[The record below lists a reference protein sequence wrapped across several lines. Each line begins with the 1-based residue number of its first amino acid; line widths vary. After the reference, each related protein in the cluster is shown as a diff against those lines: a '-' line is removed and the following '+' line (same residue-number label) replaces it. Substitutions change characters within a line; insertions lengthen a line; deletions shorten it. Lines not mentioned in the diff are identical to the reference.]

1 MIEKIQHATAS
12 SPEGAKGL
20 VKGVLACAFQNMAF
34 MLPTGLLYLLVKDLL
49 AGSANG
55 RTAFYLLGCA
65 ACFALIL
72 LTTWFQYNG
81 TYFTTYKESGTRRL
95 TLAERLRK
103 LPLSFFGKRDLADL
117 TSTIMADCEVLEKDC
132 SHFIP
137 GLFGSLISTVLIALS
152 LFAFDGRMALAALWV
167 IPVSVAIVVGSY
179 RVQDKVQAKT
189 MAAKMACADGIQEY
203 IETLRDLKAS
213 NAEQRYLSGLSGK
226 IRAVEK
232 QSIAAELETAL
243 FVSSASMVLKLGIAS
258 VALTG
263 SVLLVQGSID
273 VLTLFL
279 FLMAASRM
287 YDPMQG
293 ALQNLAAVIAMRTN
307 VGRMNEI
314 LDAPLQ
320 TGSEQ
325 LTNQGCDIVFDH
337 VGFAY
342 NSGETVLRDVSFTAK
357 QGEVTALVGPSGGG
371 KTTVSRLAA
380 RFWDYQKG
388 SITVGGMEVSQID
401 PEKLMSLYSIVFQDV
416 TLFDNTILENIRLGR
431 KGATDEEVLAAAKLA
446 NCEEFA
452 EKLTDAEYQNCVDA
466 LFAAWDRLEKWSASL
481 PMTAEKKAE
490 SEHFQVLSRQKKTI
504 LTCCNYMIKV
514 EFEVAEAGQPTRWL
528 CYSDADFA
536 GFVVTDRSS
545 IADESKPQEY
555 YEQVQVLEN
564 YEELEI
570 ARGSAYYA
578 LFAQMQKMAEE
589 N

>member
-34 MLPTGLLYLLVKDLL
+34 MLPTCLLYFLVKDLL
-49 AGSANG
+49 NG
-55 RTAFYLLGCA
+55 TTSGKAVFYLLGCIV
-65 ACFALIL
+65 CFGLIL

-81 TYFTTYKESGTRRL
+81 TYFTTYKESGIRRL
-95 TLAERLRK
+95 ALAERLRK

-117 TSTIMADCEVLEKDC
+117 TSTIMSDCEVLEKTC

-137 GLFGSLISTVLIALS
+137 GLFGSLISTVIIALS
-152 LFAFDGRMALAALWV
+152 LFAFDWRMALAALWV
-167 IPVSVAIVVGSY
+167 IPVSIAIVLGSY
-179 RVQDKVQAKT
+179 RVQDRIQART
-189 MAAKMACADGIQEY
+189 MAVKMDCADGIQEY

-213 NAEQRYLSGLSGK
+213 NAEQGYLSGLSKK

-232 QSIAAELETAL
+232 QSVAAELETAL
-243 FVSSASMVLKLGIAS
+243 FVSSASMVLKLGISS

-263 SVLLVQGSID
+263 SALLVNGSID

-314 LDAPLQ
+314 LEYPVQ
-320 TGSEQ
+320 TGSETM
-325 LTNQGCDIVFDH
+325 TNQGCDIVFDH

-342 NSGETVLRDVSFTAK
+342 NSGETVLKDVSFTAK

-380 RFWDYQKG
+380 RFWDNQKG
-388 SITVGGMEVSQID
+388 CITVGGMDISKID

-446 NCEEFA
+446 NCDEFV
-452 EKLTDAEYQNCVDA
+452 EKLPDKWNTNIGENGCALSGGERQRISIARAFLKDAPIILLDEATASLDVENETAIQEALSRLIKNKTVLIIAHRMRTVAGADQVVVLSGGIVAEQGSPAELYARKGLYTHMVD
-466 LFAAWDRLEKWSASL
+466 LQSAS
-481 PMTAEKKAE
+481 
-490 SEHFQVLSRQKKTI
+490 QNWTI
-504 LTCCNYMIKV
+504 
-514 EFEVAEAGQPTRWL
+514 
-528 CYSDADFA
+528 
-536 GFVVTDRSS
+536 
-545 IADESKPQEY
+545 
-555 YEQVQVLEN
+555 
-564 YEELEI
+564 
-570 ARGSAYYA
+570 
-578 LFAQMQKMAEE
+578 
-589 N
+589 